1 MPDDKENN
9 HFSQA
14 VLGRAKRATNRRK
27 RSTTILVLKLYSIMG
42 ALTVIFGIIYT
53 VFRAYN
59 INLSPEVKMGL
70 LISVSGAFLSLGA
83 LFMLKYIR
91 ANDSSF
97 DEMESEGISQMFLL
111 RQWANFE
118 SSARIALGMDPNNPK
133 SFSIR
138 NMLNELKAKNLI
150 SEEDYVTV
158 RVALEM
164 RNKVAHGFS
173 TENSFEEIELVSNA
187 LRKVSNKITNENV

>member
-1 MPDDKENN
+1 MPNDKENN
-9 HFSQA
+9 LISQA
-14 VLGRAKRATNRRK
+14 VLGRAKRAMSRRK
-27 RSTTILVLKLYSIMG
+27 RSTTILVLKVYSIMG
-42 ALTVIFGIIYT
+42 ALTAIFGVIYT
-53 VFRAYN
+53 VFRAYD
-59 INLSPEVKMGL
+59 INLSTEVKMGL

-91 ANDSSF
+91 ARDSF
-97 DEMESEGISQMFLL
+97 LEEMESEEISQMFLL

-118 SSARIALGMDPNNPK
+118 SSGRIALGMDPNNPK

-138 NMLNELKAKNLI
+138 NMLNELKATNLI

-164 RNKVAHGFS
+164 RNKVAHGLP
-173 TENSFEEIELVSNA
+173 TENSFKEIELVSNA
-187 LRKVSNKITNENV
+187 LRKVSNKLTKENV

>member
-1 MPDDKENN
+1 MPNDKENDL
-9 HFSQA
+9 FSKA
-14 VLGRAKRATNRRK
+14 VLGRAERAMRGRK
-27 RSTTILVLKLYSIMG
+27 RSTTILVLKFYSVMG
-42 ALTVIFGIIYT
+42 AFTAIFGLIYA

-59 INLSPEVKMGL
+59 INLSPEVTMGL
-70 LISVSGAFLSLGA
+70 LIAVSGVFLSAGS
-83 LFMLKYIR
+83 LFMVRYIR
-91 ANDSSF
+91 ARDSSLE
-97 DEMESEGISQMFLL
+97 EMESEEISQMFLL

-118 SSARIALGMDPNNPK
+118 SSARTALGMDLNSPK

-138 NMLNELKAKNLI
+138 NMLNELRSSNLI

-164 RNKVAHGFS
+164 RNKVAHGLA

-187 LRKVSNKITNENV
+187 LRKVSKKITKENV